1 MAHLKLFFP
10 NLSNSNGVINMLFA
24 HSALTTINYNSQD
37 QNIDIEQEKNIK
49 KTALKQT
56 QAKWRRMRQSKLN
69 NPEPLR

>member
-1 MAHLKLFFP
+1 
-10 NLSNSNGVINMLFA
+10 MLFA